1 MSGFKR
7 ALRLKGCAG
16 LLGSML
22 GAALLSSGAQAP
34 LPPEPRT
41 PALLLGAAWYP
52 EQWSE
57 ARWEADLQLMQK
69 AGITFVR
76 VGEFAWARME
86 PTEGQYDFTWMD
98 HAVRAAEKHGIAVVL
113 GTPGAT
119 PPAWLTQRYPETLRT
134 LADGRKD
141 HHGDRE
147 QFDFTSAK
155 YRELLGRVDEQMA
168 NRFGHDANVI
178 GWQIDNEIGNESYG
192 EDTRLQFQDWLQAKY
207 GTLDALNTR
216 WTTEYWSERYTDWR
230 QIPIQESYGNPG
242 LLLNWKEFVSDTWRS
257 YDRFQLDILRK
268 NADKRQKITTNMMG
282 WFDAYD
288 HYTVAQDLDFASW
301 DDYVGTGHLNL
312 ARNGAAHDLT
322 RGFLRKNFWVMETQ
336 PGSVNWSAA
345 NNALDKGEV
354 RAMAWHAIGH
364 GAQAVKFW
372 QWRSALN
379 GQEQYH
385 GTLVG
390 ADGTPVP
397 LYGEVQQ
404 IGAEFAKAAS
414 ALEGTS
420 VDSQVAILQDYESR
434 WAINWQRHNRV
445 FDPVTTLLEYYEPLR
460 ARARSIDIVQDTA
473 PLSRYKLVVAPALN
487 LLTPAAVANLQAYV
501 RGGGHLVLTQR
512 SAMKDEDNSLFPE
525 RQPGPLVEMLG
536 ARVEQW
542 YALDKAVP
550 ISGSW
555 GSGEDHVWA
564 EQLSVRSPETEVLM
578 RYGKSN
584 GWLDGQ
590 PAAVTRKVGKGRLT
604 YIGAGLDGATLP
616 RAVAWMLEQSGL
628 QPVMPGVPATVDV
641 SIRSG
646 AGKRIVLL
654 TNYDSTPTSVALPH
668 AMTDIL
674 TGKTVSSV
682 TLNQYGVAVLQ

>member
-1 MSGFKR
+1 
-7 ALRLKGCAG
+7 
-16 LLGSML
+16 
-22 GAALLSSGAQAP
+22 
-34 LPPEPRT
+34 
-41 PALLLGAAWYP
+41 
-52 EQWSE
+52 
-57 ARWEADLQLMQK
+57 MQD

-86 PTEGQYDFTWMD
+86 PTEGQYDFVWLE

-134 LADGRKD
+134 LEDGRKD

-155 YRELLGRVDEQMA
+155 YRDLLGQVDSQMA
-168 NRFGHDANVI
+168 THFGHDTNVI

-192 EDTRLQFQDWLQAKY
+192 ENTRQQFQDWLRAKY
-207 GTLDALNTR
+207 HSLDDLNAR
-216 WTTEYWSERYTDWR
+216 WTTEYWSERYTDWQ
-230 QIPIQESYGNPG
+230 QIPIQEKYGNPG

-268 NADKRQKITTNMMG
+268 SSDKRQPITTNMMG

-288 HYTVAQDLDFASW
+288 HYVVSQDLDFASW
-301 DDYVGTGHLNL
+301 DDYVGTDHLNL

-336 PGSVNWSAA
+336 PGSVNWSPD
-345 NNALDKGEV
+345 NNVLDKGEV

-364 GAQAVKFW
+364 GAQAVEYW

-397 LYGEVQQ
+397 LYAEVQK
-404 IGAEFAKAAS
+404 IGTEFKKAS
-414 ALEGTS
+414 SLLDGTS
-420 VDSQVAILQDYESR
+420 VESQVAILQDYDSR
-434 WAINWQRHNRV
+434 WAINWQRHNRA
-445 FDPVTTLLEYYEPLR
+445 FDPVTALVAYYEPLR
-460 ARARSIDIVQDTA
+460 ALARSVDITQDTA

-487 LLTPAAVANLQAYV
+487 LLTPAALANLERYV
-501 RGGGHLVLTQR
+501 QEGGHLVLTQR
-512 SAMKDEDNSLFPE
+512 SAMKDEDNSLLPQ
-525 RQPGPLVEMLG
+525 RQPGPLGEMLG

-542 YALDKAVP
+542 YALDQPVP
-550 ISGSW
+550 VSGVW
-555 GSGEDHVWA
+555 GSGQDALWA

-590 PAAVTRKVGKGRLT
+590 PAAVTRKIGKGRIT
-604 YIGAGLDGATLP
+604 YIGSGLDGATMP
-616 RAVAWMLEQSGL
+616 QAAAWMMKQSGL
-628 QPVMPGVPATVDV
+628 EPIMPGLPSTVDL

-646 AGKRIVLL
+646 AGKQIFLL
-654 TNYDSTPTSVALPH
+654 TNYAPEPVTISLPKS
-668 AMTDIL
+668 MTDAL
-674 TGKTVSSV
+674 TGRTASNV
-682 TLNQYGVAVLQ
+682 TLEQYGVAVLH